1 MNLVTTFI
9 KGLGNVSF
17 ASKSLLNNTKCDLGR
32 DLKENGSKLKN
43 GQGTIKFKFNPDSRR
58 VSMLARIQSP
68 KVEKLEENEVDGET
82 LGCFVYE
89 GQSLVFNDIDE
100 LVSFLVEKGLI
111 AKGNLSNEYAVSLAT
126 LKPVT
131 IFDKEFND

>member
-1 MNLVTTFI
+1 MNLVTTFL

-17 ASKSLLNNTKCDLGR
+17 SSKTLLNNTKCDLGR

-68 KVEKLEENEVDGET
+68 KIEKLDEKEADGET
-82 LGCFVYE
+82 LGCFNYE
-89 GQSLVFNDIDE
+89 GQALVFNEIDE
-100 LVSFLVEKGLI
+100 LVSFLVEKGLLKE
-111 AKGNLSNEYAVSLAT
+111 AFLTDEYAKVL
-126 LKPVT
+126 
-131 IFDKEFND
+131 E